1 MKLTKVVPAS
11 GNKKPPAA
19 GKGRPKGSLNKTTQE
34 AKTVIALVA
43 AGLGGADRMLTWAQ
57 ANPKN
62 EATFWAAIYPKLLP
76 LTVANADGE
85 TFKTERTVRFVKAK
99 SE

>member
-1 MKLTKVVPAS
+1 MKLTKVVAVS
-11 GNKKPPAA
+11 GKKPPAA
-19 GKGRPKGSLNKTTQE
+19 GKGRPKGALNKTTQE

-43 AGLGGADRMLTWAQ
+43 AGLGGADRMLVWAKKD
-57 ANPKN
+57 PRN
-62 EATFWAAIYPKLLP
+62 EATFWTAIYPKLLP